1 MNVGKSFERALGNSI
16 ALWSGLLMFVTMHYA
31 TGKLSTALIFS
42 TLELMVFL
50 RLNIFFFSIGVGFL
64 YELNVIF
71 ERFVNVLNIKN
82 TQMIELDPE
91 TKKPIVHQ
99 TI

>member
-1 MNVGKSFERALGNSI
+1 
-16 ALWSGLLMFVTMHYA
+16 MFVTEHYA

-71 ERFVNVLNIKN
+71 ERFINVFNIEN
-82 TQMIELDPE
+82 IQMIQIDPDN
-91 TKKPIVHQ
+91 KKPTTYNSV
-99 TI
+99 TKS

>member
-1 MNVGKSFERALGNSI
+1 
-16 ALWSGLLMFVTMHYA
+16 MFVTEHYA

-71 ERFVNVLNIKN
+71 GRFINVFNIEN
-82 TQMIELDPE
+82 IQMIQIDPD
-91 TKKPIVHQ
+91 TKKS